1 VLDAPPA
8 PVDPFATAVRRIG
21 EPGTA
26 AALRAAGPIV
36 RAEAPAGG
44 PVWIITEETLARRAL
59 TDERLVKD
67 PASAPPSWDRWAAGL
82 EPTAAEQPSLTTLD
96 GPAHAALRKA
106 HAPLLTARRVQGY
119 AGRISAIARELLVA
133 AADGPVDLM
142 TDFTT
147 RFPLTVICE
156 LLGVP
161 PGRVDQAVAACARMS
176 GYGPAEFA
184 AAMAAFAELASA
196 ALTEGGGMAVE
207 LRDRVP
213 DGISAQQL
221 HYLLFGLI
229 FASQITT
236 DAALGFLVAR
246 VLGDRSEATDDV
258 VGDVLRPHPPAP
270 FTLWRFTRTEVELGG
285 VRLPERAPVLV
296 DIAGINTAPGTGE
309 GSDLTFGAGPHYCIG
324 AQLAQLELRAVADVL
339 AADFPDARLAVPYA
353 ELRRA
358 DRGMQGSRLVELPVV
373 LGG

>member
-1 VLDAPPA
+1 VL
-8 PVDPFATAVRRIG
+8 DPFATTVRRLD

-26 AALRAAGPIV
+26 AALRAAGPVV
-36 RAEAPAGG
+36 RVEAPAGG
-44 PVWIITEETLARRAL
+44 PVWIVTEEALARRVL

-67 PASAPPSWDRWAAGL
+67 PAYAPPSWDRWAAGL
-82 EPTAAEQPSLTTLD
+82 EPTAAEQLSLTTLD

-106 HAPLLTARRVQGY
+106 HAPLFAARRVQAW
-119 AGRISAIARELLVA
+119 AGRITAIAREQLAAA

-142 TDFTT
+142 ADFTT

-161 PGRVDQAVAACARMS
+161 ADRVDLAVAACARM
-176 GYGPAEFA
+176 GTYGPTEFA
-184 AAMAAFAELASA
+184 AAMAAFADLATA
-196 ALTEGGGMAVE
+196 ALGQGEGMAVE

-213 DGISAQQL
+213 DNADDRQL

-246 VLGDRSEATDDV
+246 AVGDPSEDV
-258 VGDVLRPHPPAP
+258 VRDVLRRHPPAP
-270 FTLWRFTRTEVELGG
+270 FTLWRFTRTAVELGG
-285 VRLPERAPVLV
+285 VRLPERAPVLI
-296 DIAGINTAPGTGE
+296 DIAGINGAGG
-309 GSDLTFGAGPHYCIG
+309 GADLTFGAGPHYCIG

-339 AADFPDARLAVPYA
+339 AADFPAARLAVPYA
-353 ELRRA
+353 QLRRV
-358 DRGMQGSRLVELPVV
+358 DRGMQGSRLVELPV
-373 LGG
+373 LLRG

>member
-1 VLDAPPA
+1 VLVAPPA
-8 PVDPFATAVRRIG
+8 PVDPFATAVRRLG

-36 RAEAPAGG
+36 RAEAPGGG
-44 PVWIITEETLARRAL
+44 PVWIVTEDALARRAL

-67 PASAPPSWDRWAAGL
+67 PAFAPPSWDRWAAGL
-82 EPTAAEQPSLTTLD
+82 EPTAAEQLSLTTLD

-106 HAPLLTARRVQGY
+106 HAPLLTARRVQGS
-119 AGRISAIARELLVA
+119 AARIATIARELLSA
-133 AADGPVDLM
+133 AADGQVDLM

-161 PGRVDQAVAACARMS
+161 ADRVDQAVAACSRM
-176 GYGPAEFA
+176 GAYGPAEFSAVMTAFADLA
-184 AAMAAFAELASA
+184 AA
-196 ALTEGGGMAVE
+196 ALETGGAAVE
-207 LRDRVP
+207 LRDRLP
-213 DGISAQQL
+213 EGTTAQQL

-246 VLGDRSEATDDV
+246 ALGDPSDDV
-258 VGDVLRPHPPAP
+258 VRDVLRRHPPAP
-270 FTLWRFTRTEVELGG
+270 FTLWRFTRTDVELGG

-296 DIAGINTAPGTGE
+296 DIAGINTAGDGP
-309 GSDLTFGAGPHYCIG
+309 DLTFGAGPHYCVG

-339 AADFPDARLAVPYA
+339 AADFPGARLAVPYA
-353 ELRRA
+353 ELRRV

-373 LGG
+373 LRA

>member
-1 VLDAPPA
+1 VLDAPPV

-26 AALRAAGPIV
+26 AALRATGPIV

-44 PVWIITEETLARRAL
+44 PVWIVTEETLARRAL

-67 PASAPPSWDRWAAGL
+67 PAFAPPSWDRWAAGL

-119 AGRISAIARELLVA
+119 ADRISAIARELLVA

-161 PGRVDQAVAACARMS
+161 PDRVDQAVAACARMS
-176 GYGPAEFA
+176 GYSPAEFA

-196 ALTEGGGMAVE
+196 ALTEGGGMAIE

-213 DGISAQQL
+213 DGLGAQQL

-246 VLGDRSEATDDV
+246 VLGDQSGATDDV
-258 VGDVLRPHPPAP
+258 VRDVLRRQPPAP
-270 FTLWRFTRTEVELGG
+270 FTLWRFTRTEIELGG

-296 DIAGINTAPGTGE
+296 DIASINTAPGMGE

-324 AQLAQLELRAVADVL
+324 AQLAQLELRAVADAL

-353 ELRRA
+353 ELRRV

-373 LGG
+373 LRG

>member
-1 VLDAPPA
+1 VSIAPRA
-8 PVDPFATAVRRIG
+8 PVDPFAAAVRRIG

-26 AALRAAGPIV
+26 AALRGAGPIV

-44 PVWIITEETLARRAL
+44 PVWIVTEDALARQAL

-67 PASAPPSWDRWAAGL
+67 PAFAPPSWDRWAAGL

-106 HAPLLTARRVQGY
+106 HAPLLSARRVQGY
-119 AGRISAIARELLVA
+119 ADRIAELAHEQLA
-133 AADGPVDLM
+133 AAASDGPVDL
-142 TDFTT
+142 TAEFTT

-161 PGRVDQAVAACARMS
+161 ADRVDQAVAACRRMS
-176 GYGPAEFA
+176 GDDPAAFA
-184 AAMAAFAELASA
+184 AAMTAFTDLASA
-196 ALTEGGGMAVE
+196 ALESGGGMAVE

-213 DGISAQQL
+213 DGITAPQL

-236 DAALGFLVAR
+236 GAALGFVVAR
-246 VLGDRSEATDDV
+246 VLGEPSEATDDLV
-258 VGDVLRPHPPAP
+258 RTVLRQHPPAP
-270 FTLWRFTRTEVELGG
+270 FTLWRFTRAEVELGG

-296 DIAGINTAPGTGE
+296 DIAGINTA
-309 GSDLTFGAGPHYCIG
+309 GSDGPDLTFGGGPHHCIG
-324 AQLAQLELRAVADVL
+324 AQLALLELRAVADAL
-339 AADFPDARLAVPYA
+339 DAFPGARLAVPYA
-353 ELRRA
+353 ELRRV
-358 DRGMQGSRLVELPVV
+358 DRGMHGSRLVELPVV
-373 LGG
+373 LRG

>member
-1 VLDAPPA
+1 
-8 PVDPFATAVRRIG
+8 VDPSASAVRRIG

-44 PVWIITEETLARRAL
+44 SVWIVTEETLARRAL

-67 PASAPPSWDRWAAGL
+67 PAFAPPSWDRWAAGL

-96 GPAHAALRKA
+96 GPAHAALRKV
-106 HAPLLTARRVQGY
+106 HAPLFTARRVQGY
-119 AGRISAIARELLVA
+119 ADRIAAIAREQLA
-133 AADGPVDLM
+133 ATAADGPVDLM
-142 TDFTT
+142 ADFTT

-161 PGRVDQAVAACARMS
+161 ADRVDQAVAACARMS
-176 GYGPAEFA
+176 TYGPTEFTAVMAAIADLA
-184 AAMAAFAELASA
+184 AAALA
-196 ALTEGGGMAVE
+196 GGGMAAE

-213 DGISAQQL
+213 EGTTAEEL

-246 VLGDRSEATDDV
+246 ALGDPSDDLV
-258 VGDVLRPHPPAP
+258 RDVLRQHPPAP
-270 FTLWRFTRTEVELGG
+270 FTLWRFTRAEVELGG

-296 DIAGINTAPGTGE
+296 DIAGINTAGDGA
-309 GSDLTFGAGPHYCIG
+309 DLTFGAGPHYCIG
-324 AQLAQLELRAVADVL
+324 AQLAHLELRAVVEVL
-339 AADFPDARLAVPYA
+339 ASDFPGALLAVPYA
-353 ELRRA
+353 ELRRV

-373 LGG
+373 LRD

>member
-1 VLDAPPA
+1 VSDAPPA
-8 PVDPFATAVRRIG
+8 PVNPFAAAVRLIG

-26 AALRAAGPIV
+26 AALRAAGRIV

-44 PVWIITEETLARRAL
+44 PVWIVTEETLARRAL

-67 PASAPPSWDRWAAGL
+67 PAFAPPSWDRWAAGL

-96 GPAHAALRKA
+96 GPAHTALRKA
-106 HAPLLTARRVQGY
+106 HAPLLTFRRVQGY
-119 AGRISAIARELLVA
+119 ADRISAIARELLTAV
-133 AADGPVDLM
+133 ADGPVDLM

-161 PGRVDQAVAACARMS
+161 ADRVDHAVAACARMS
-176 GYGPAEFA
+176 AYGPAEFT
-184 AAMAAFAELASA
+184 AAMAAFADLAAA
-196 ALTEGGGMAVE
+196 ALKEGGGMAVE
-207 LRDRVP
+207 LRDRMP
-213 DGISAQQL
+213 EGIGAQQL

-246 VLGDRSEATDDV
+246 ALGDPSDDLV
-258 VGDVLRPHPPAP
+258 REVLRRHPPAP

-285 VRLPERAPVLV
+285 VRLPERVPVLV
-296 DIAGINTAPGTGE
+296 DIAGINTAQG
-309 GSDLTFGAGPHYCIG
+309 DLTFGAGPHYCIG

-339 AADFPDARLAVPYA
+339 TADFPDARLAVPYA
-353 ELRRA
+353 ELRRV